1 MNHELIYSDE
11 GEPSRDI
18 LDFSPKVNI
27 MALKLGKYRAM
38 FRDFFSFRIF
48 GDNLG
53 IDLGTTNTLI
63 YAKGK
68 GIILNM
74 PSVLALAR
82 KDGKIVGVGKEAKE
96 MLGKTPQ
103 NIVVVRPLQNG
114 VIADF
119 DVTQKMMEYFISQVQ
134 PYRRVVGPK
143 LVIGVPSRA
152 TKVEKKAVV
161 DIATHLGARQVHLV
175 HEPVVAVVGANL
187 PISEPLGN
195 MIVDI
200 GGGTSEAAITSLDGI
215 VISRHIRIAGDE
227 MDQTIILYL
236 KENHNLFIGE
246 QMAERIKIKIGC
258 AHPPSRN
265 EKMKVR
271 GRDLSTGFPN
281 EIEIDSEE
289 LSSIL
294 SPVVSTICEMI
305 ESTLEESPP
314 ELAGDIMERGIYLT
328 GGGACLKGFDK
339 YVSKRVHLPVKLVPE
354 PLFSVVLGAGKLLED
369 RKLLSIVETSPD
381 SK

>member
-1 MNHELIYSDE
+1 
-11 GEPSRDI
+11 
-18 LDFSPKVNI
+18 
-27 MALKLGKYRAM
+27 M
-38 FRDFFSFRIF
+38 FRDFFRFRIF

-53 IDLGTTNTLI
+53 IDLGTSSTLV

-68 GIILNM
+68 GIVLNM
-74 PSVLALAR
+74 PSILAVGR
-82 KDGKIVGVGKEAKE
+82 KDGRIVAVGKKAKE

-114 VIADF
+114 VVADY
-119 DVTQKMMEYFISQVQ
+119 DATQRMVEYFISQIQ
-134 PYRRVVGPK
+134 PYHRLIGPK

-152 TKVEKKAVV
+152 TKVEKKALV
-161 DIATHLGARQVHLV
+161 DIATHLGARQVQLV
-175 HEPVVAVVGANL
+175 HEPVAAVIGANL
-187 PISEPLGN
+187 PVSEPLGS

-200 GGGTSEAAITSLDGI
+200 GGGTSEAAITSLDGV
-215 VISRHIRIAGDE
+215 VISKHIRIAGDE
-227 MDQTIILYL
+227 MDQAIILYL
-236 KENHNLFIGE
+236 KENHNLFVGE
-246 QMAERIKIKIGC
+246 QMAERIKINIGC
-258 AHPPSRN
+258 THPPSRN
-265 EKMKVR
+265 EKMKMR

-289 LSSIL
+289 LSNIL

-339 YVSKRVHLPVKLVPE
+339 YVSKRVHLPVKLAPE
-354 PLFSVVLGAGKLLED
+354 PLLSVVMGVGKLLEN
-369 RKLLSIVETSPD
+369 RELLATVETSPE
-381 SK
+381 S

>member
-1 MNHELIYSDE
+1 
-11 GEPSRDI
+11 
-18 LDFSPKVNI
+18 
-27 MALKLGKYRAM
+27 M

-53 IDLGTTNTLI
+53 IDLGTSSTLI

-68 GIILNM
+68 GIVLNM
-74 PSVLALAR
+74 PSILAVGR
-82 KDGKIVGVGKEAKE
+82 KDGRIVGVGKKAKE

-114 VIADF
+114 VVADY
-119 DVTQKMMEYFISQVQ
+119 DATQRMVEYFISQIQ
-134 PYRRVVGPK
+134 PYHRLVGPK
-143 LVIGVPSRA
+143 MVIGVPSRA
-152 TKVEKKAVV
+152 TKVEKKALV
-161 DIATHLGARQVHLV
+161 DIATHLGARQVQLV
-175 HEPVVAVVGANL
+175 HEPVAAVIGADL
-187 PISEPLGN
+187 PISEPLGS

-200 GGGTSEAAITSLDGI
+200 GGGTSEAAIISLDGV
-215 VISRHIRIAGDE
+215 VISKHIRIAGDE
-227 MDQTIILYL
+227 MDQAIILYL
-236 KENHNLFIGE
+236 KENHNLFVGE
-246 QMAERIKIKIGC
+246 QMAERIKINIGC
-258 AHPPSRN
+258 THPPSRN
-265 EKMKVR
+265 EKMKMR

-289 LSSIL
+289 LSNIL

-339 YVSKRVHLPVKLVPE
+339 YVSKRVHLPVKLAPE
-354 PLFSVVLGAGKLLED
+354 PLLSVVMGVGKLLEN
-369 RKLLSIVETSPD
+369 RELLATVETSPE
-381 SK
+381 SE

>member
-1 MNHELIYSDE
+1 
-11 GEPSRDI
+11 
-18 LDFSPKVNI
+18 
-27 MALKLGKYRAM
+27 M
-38 FRDFFSFRIF
+38 FRDFFSFRLF

-53 IDLGTTNTLI
+53 IDLGTSSTLI

-68 GIILNM
+68 GIVLNM
-74 PSVLALAR
+74 PSILAVGR
-82 KDGKIVGVGKEAKE
+82 KDGRIVGVGKEAKE

-114 VIADF
+114 VVADY
-119 DVTQKMMEYFISQVQ
+119 DATQRMVEYFLSQIQ
-134 PYRRVVGPK
+134 PYHRLVGPK

-152 TKVEKKAVV
+152 TKVEKKALV
-161 DIATHLGARQVHLV
+161 DIATHLGARQVQLV
-175 HEPVVAVVGANL
+175 HEPVAAVIGADL
-187 PISEPLGN
+187 PISEPLGS

-200 GGGTSEAAITSLDGI
+200 GGGTSEAAITSLDGV
-215 VISRHIRIAGDE
+215 VISKHIRIAGDE
-227 MDQTIILYL
+227 MDQAIILHL
-236 KENHNLFIGE
+236 KENHNLFVGE
-246 QMAERIKIKIGC
+246 QMAERIKINIGC
-258 AHPPSRN
+258 THPPSRK
-265 EKMKVR
+265 EKMKMR

-289 LSSIL
+289 LSNIL
-294 SPVVSTICEMI
+294 SPVVSMICEMI

-354 PLFSVVLGAGKLLED
+354 PLLSVVMGVGKLLEN
-369 RKLLSIVETSPD
+369 RELLSTVETSPE
-381 SK
+381 SE

>member
-1 MNHELIYSDE
+1 M
-11 GEPSRDI
+11 
-18 LDFSPKVNI
+18 FS
-27 MALKLGKYRAM
+27 
-38 FRDFFSFRIF
+38 DFFRFRIF

-53 IDLGTTNTLI
+53 IDLGTSSTLV

-68 GIILNM
+68 GIVLNM
-74 PSVLALAR
+74 PSILAVGR
-82 KDGKIVGVGKEAKE
+82 KDGRIVAVGKKAKE

-114 VIADF
+114 VVADY
-119 DVTQKMMEYFISQVQ
+119 DATQRMVEYFISQIQ
-134 PYRRVVGPK
+134 PYHRLIGPK

-152 TKVEKKAVV
+152 TKVEKKALV
-161 DIATHLGARQVHLV
+161 DIATHLGARQVQLV
-175 HEPVVAVVGANL
+175 HEPVAAVIGANL
-187 PISEPLGN
+187 PVSEPLGS

-200 GGGTSEAAITSLDGI
+200 GGGTSEAAITSLDGV
-215 VISRHIRIAGDE
+215 VISKHIRIAGDE
-227 MDQTIILYL
+227 MDQAIIIYL
-236 KENHNLFIGE
+236 KENHNLFVGE
-246 QMAERIKIKIGC
+246 QMAERIKINIGC
-258 AHPPSRN
+258 THPPSRN
-265 EKMKVR
+265 EKMKMR

-289 LSSIL
+289 LSNIL

-339 YVSKRVHLPVKLVPE
+339 YVSKRVHLPVKLAPE
-354 PLFSVVLGAGKLLED
+354 PLLSVVMGVGKLLGNRE
-369 RKLLSIVETSPD
+369 LLATVETSPE
-381 SK
+381 S

>member
-1 MNHELIYSDE
+1 
-11 GEPSRDI
+11 
-18 LDFSPKVNI
+18 
-27 MALKLGKYRAM
+27 M

-53 IDLGTTNTLI
+53 IDLGTSSTLI

-68 GIILNM
+68 GIVLNM
-74 PSVLALAR
+74 PSILAVGR
-82 KDGKIVGVGKEAKE
+82 KDGRIVGVGKEAKE

-114 VIADF
+114 VVADY
-119 DVTQKMMEYFISQVQ
+119 DATQRMVEYFISQIQ
-134 PYRRVVGPK
+134 PYHRLVGPK
-143 LVIGVPSRA
+143 MVIGVPSRA
-152 TKVEKKAVV
+152 TKVEKKALV
-161 DIATHLGARQVHLV
+161 DIATHLGARQVQLV
-175 HEPVVAVVGANL
+175 HEPVAAVIGADL
-187 PISEPLGN
+187 PISEPLGS

-200 GGGTSEAAITSLDGI
+200 GGGTSEAAITSLDGV
-215 VISRHIRIAGDE
+215 VISKHVRIAGDE
-227 MDQTIILYL
+227 MDQAIILYL
-236 KENHNLFIGE
+236 KENHNLLVGE
-246 QMAERIKIKIGC
+246 QMAERIKINIGC
-258 AHPPSRN
+258 THPPSRN
-265 EKMKVR
+265 EKMKMR

-289 LSSIL
+289 LSNIL

-339 YVSKRVHLPVKLVPE
+339 YVSKRVHLPVKLTPE
-354 PLFSVVLGAGKLLED
+354 PLLSVVMGVGKLSEN
-369 RKLLSIVETSPD
+369 RELLATVEISPE
-381 SK
+381 SE

>member
-1 MNHELIYSDE
+1 
-11 GEPSRDI
+11 
-18 LDFSPKVNI
+18 
-27 MALKLGKYRAM
+27 M
-38 FRDFFSFRIF
+38 FRDFFNFRIF
-48 GDNLG
+48 GNNLG

-63 YAKGK
+63 YAKDR
-68 GIILNM
+68 GIVLNM
-74 PSVLALAR
+74 PSILAVGR
-82 KDGKIVGVGKEAKE
+82 KDKRIVGVGKKAKE

-114 VIADF
+114 VVADY
-119 DVTQKMMEYFISQVQ
+119 DATQRMIEYFVSQVQ
-134 PYRRVVGPK
+134 PYHRLIGPK
-143 LVIGVPSRA
+143 LIIGVPSRA

-161 DIATHLGARQVHLV
+161 DIATHLGTRQVRLV
-175 HEPVVAVVGANL
+175 HEPVAAVIGANL

-200 GGGTSEAAITSLDGI
+200 GGGTSEAAITSLDGV

-227 MDQTIILYL
+227 MDQAIILYL
-236 KENHNLFIGE
+236 KENHNLLIGE
-246 QMAERIKIKIGC
+246 QMAERIKINIGC
-258 AHPPSRN
+258 THPSSRN

-281 EIEIDSEE
+281 EIEMDSEE

-294 SPVVSTICEMI
+294 SPVISMICEMI

-339 YVSKRVHLPVKLVPE
+339 YVSKRVHLLVKLAPE
-354 PLFSVVLGAGKLLED
+354 PLLSVVMGVGKLLEN
-369 RKLLSIVETSPD
+369 RELLSIVETTPD
-381 SK
+381 SE

>member
-1 MNHELIYSDE
+1 
-11 GEPSRDI
+11 
-18 LDFSPKVNI
+18 
-27 MALKLGKYRAM
+27 M

-53 IDLGTTNTLI
+53 IDLGTSSTLI

-68 GIILNM
+68 GIVLNM
-74 PSVLALAR
+74 ASILAVGR
-82 KDGKIVGVGKEAKE
+82 KDGRIVGVGKKAKE

-114 VIADF
+114 VVADY
-119 DVTQKMMEYFISQVQ
+119 DATQRMVEYFISQIQ
-134 PYRRVVGPK
+134 PYHRLVGPK
-143 LVIGVPSRA
+143 MVIGVPSRA
-152 TKVEKKAVV
+152 TKVEKKALV
-161 DIATHLGARQVHLV
+161 DIATHLGARQVQLV
-175 HEPVVAVVGANL
+175 HEPVAAVIGADL
-187 PISEPLGN
+187 PISEPLGS

-200 GGGTSEAAITSLDGI
+200 GGGTSEAAITSLDGV
-215 VISRHIRIAGDE
+215 VISKHVRIAGDE
-227 MDQTIILYL
+227 MDQAIILYL
-236 KENHNLFIGE
+236 KENHNLLVGE
-246 QMAERIKIKIGC
+246 QMAERIKINIGC
-258 AHPPSRN
+258 THPPSRN
-265 EKMKVR
+265 EKMKMR

-289 LSSIL
+289 LSNIL

-339 YVSKRVHLPVKLVPE
+339 YVSERVHLPVKLVPE
-354 PLFSVVLGAGKLLED
+354 PLLSVVMGVGKLSEN
-369 RKLLSIVETSPD
+369 RELLATVETSPE
-381 SK
+381 SE

>member
-1 MNHELIYSDE
+1 
-11 GEPSRDI
+11 
-18 LDFSPKVNI
+18 
-27 MALKLGKYRAM
+27 M

-53 IDLGTTNTLI
+53 IDLGTSSTLI

-68 GIILNM
+68 GIVLNM
-74 PSVLALAR
+74 PSILAVGR
-82 KDGKIVGVGKEAKE
+82 KDGRIVGVGKEAKE

-114 VIADF
+114 VVADY
-119 DVTQKMMEYFISQVQ
+119 DATQRMVEYFISQIQ
-134 PYRRVVGPK
+134 PYHRLVGPK
-143 LVIGVPSRA
+143 MVIGVPSRA
-152 TKVEKKAVV
+152 TKVEKKALV
-161 DIATHLGARQVHLV
+161 DIATHLGARQVQLV
-175 HEPVVAVVGANL
+175 HEPVAAVIGADL
-187 PISEPLGN
+187 PISEPLGS

-200 GGGTSEAAITSLDGI
+200 GGGTSEAAITSLDGV
-215 VISRHIRIAGDE
+215 VISKHVRIAGDE
-227 MDQTIILYL
+227 MDQAIILYL
-236 KENHNLFIGE
+236 KENHNLFVGE
-246 QMAERIKIKIGC
+246 QMAERIKINIGC
-258 AHPPSRN
+258 THPPSRN
-265 EKMKVR
+265 EKMKMR
-271 GRDLSTGFPN
+271 GRDLGTGFPN

-354 PLFSVVLGAGKLLED
+354 PLLSVVMGVGKLSEN
-369 RKLLSIVETSPD
+369 RELLATVETSPE
-381 SK
+381 SE

>member
-1 MNHELIYSDE
+1 
-11 GEPSRDI
+11 
-18 LDFSPKVNI
+18 
-27 MALKLGKYRAM
+27 M

-53 IDLGTTNTLI
+53 IDLGTSSTLI

-68 GIILNM
+68 GIVLNM
-74 PSVLALAR
+74 ASILAVGR
-82 KDGKIVGVGKEAKE
+82 KDGRIVGVGKKAKE

-114 VIADF
+114 VVADY
-119 DVTQKMMEYFISQVQ
+119 DATQRMVEYFISQIQ
-134 PYRRVVGPK
+134 PYHRLVGPK
-143 LVIGVPSRA
+143 MVIGVPSRA
-152 TKVEKKAVV
+152 TKVEKKALV
-161 DIATHLGARQVHLV
+161 DIATHLGARQVQLV
-175 HEPVVAVVGANL
+175 HEPVAAVIGADL
-187 PISEPLGN
+187 PISEPLGS

-200 GGGTSEAAITSLDGI
+200 GGGTSEAAITSLDGV
-215 VISRHIRIAGDE
+215 VISKHVRIAGDE
-227 MDQTIILYL
+227 MDQAIILYL
-236 KENHNLFIGE
+236 KENHNLLVGE
-246 QMAERIKIKIGC
+246 QMAERIKINIGC
-258 AHPPSRN
+258 THPPSRN
-265 EKMKVR
+265 EKMKMR

-289 LSSIL
+289 LSNIL

-339 YVSKRVHLPVKLVPE
+339 YVSKRVHLPVKLAPE
-354 PLFSVVLGAGKLLED
+354 PLLSVVMGVGKLLEN
-369 RKLLSIVETSPD
+369 RELLATVETSPE
-381 SK
+381 SE

>member
-1 MNHELIYSDE
+1 
-11 GEPSRDI
+11 
-18 LDFSPKVNI
+18 
-27 MALKLGKYRAM
+27 M

-53 IDLGTTNTLI
+53 IDLGTSSTLI

-68 GIILNM
+68 GIVLNM
-74 PSVLALAR
+74 PSILAVGR
-82 KDGKIVGVGKEAKE
+82 KDGRIVGVGKKAKE

-114 VIADF
+114 VVADY
-119 DVTQKMMEYFISQVQ
+119 DATQRMVEYFISQIQ
-134 PYRRVVGPK
+134 PYHRLVGPK
-143 LVIGVPSRA
+143 MVIGVPSRA
-152 TKVEKKAVV
+152 TKVEKKALV
-161 DIATHLGARQVHLV
+161 DIATHLGARQVQLV
-175 HEPVVAVVGANL
+175 HEPVAAVIGVDL
-187 PISEPLGN
+187 PISEPLGS

-200 GGGTSEAAITSLDGI
+200 GGGTSEAAITSLDGV
-215 VISRHIRIAGDE
+215 VISKHVRIAGDE
-227 MDQTIILYL
+227 MDQAIILYI
-236 KENHNLFIGE
+236 KENHNLLVGE
-246 QMAERIKIKIGC
+246 QMAERIKINIGC
-258 AHPPSRN
+258 THPPSRN
-265 EKMKVR
+265 EKMKMR

-289 LSSIL
+289 LSNIL

-339 YVSKRVHLPVKLVPE
+339 YVSKRVHLPVKLAPE
-354 PLFSVVLGAGKLLED
+354 PLLSVVMGVGKLSEN
-369 RKLLSIVETSPD
+369 RELLATVETSPE
-381 SK
+381 SE

>member
-1 MNHELIYSDE
+1 
-11 GEPSRDI
+11 
-18 LDFSPKVNI
+18 
-27 MALKLGKYRAM
+27 M

-53 IDLGTTNTLI
+53 IDLGTSSTLI

-68 GIILNM
+68 GIVFNM
-74 PSVLALAR
+74 PSILAVGR
-82 KDGKIVGVGKEAKE
+82 KDGRIVGVGKKAKE

-114 VIADF
+114 VVADY
-119 DVTQKMMEYFISQVQ
+119 DATQRMVEYFISQIQ
-134 PYRRVVGPK
+134 PYHRLVGPK
-143 LVIGVPSRA
+143 MVIGVPSRA
-152 TKVEKKAVV
+152 TKVEKKALV
-161 DIATHLGARQVHLV
+161 DIATHLGARQVQLV
-175 HEPVVAVVGANL
+175 HEPVAAVIGADL
-187 PISEPLGN
+187 PISEPLGS

-200 GGGTSEAAITSLDGI
+200 GGGTSEAAITSLDGV
-215 VISRHIRIAGDE
+215 VISKHVRIAGDE
-227 MDQTIILYL
+227 MDQAIILYL
-236 KENHNLFIGE
+236 KENHNLLVGE
-246 QMAERIKIKIGC
+246 QMAERIKINIGC
-258 AHPPSRN
+258 THPPSRN
-265 EKMKVR
+265 EKMKMR

-289 LSSIL
+289 LSNIL

-339 YVSKRVHLPVKLVPE
+339 YVSERVHLPVKLVPE
-354 PLFSVVLGAGKLLED
+354 PLLSVVMGVGKLSEN
-369 RKLLSIVETSPD
+369 RELLATVETSPE
-381 SK
+381 SE

>member
-1 MNHELIYSDE
+1 M
-11 GEPSRDI
+11 
-18 LDFSPKVNI
+18 FS
-27 MALKLGKYRAM
+27 
-38 FRDFFSFRIF
+38 DFFRFRIF

-53 IDLGTTNTLI
+53 IDLGTSSTLV

-68 GIILNM
+68 GIVLNM
-74 PSVLALAR
+74 PSILAVGR
-82 KDGKIVGVGKEAKE
+82 KDGRIVAVGKKAKE

-114 VIADF
+114 VVADY
-119 DVTQKMMEYFISQVQ
+119 DATQRMVEYFISQIQ
-134 PYRRVVGPK
+134 PYHRLIGPK

-152 TKVEKKAVV
+152 TKVEKKALV
-161 DIATHLGARQVHLV
+161 DIATHLGARQVQLV
-175 HEPVVAVVGANL
+175 HEPVAAVIGANL
-187 PISEPLGN
+187 PVSEPLGS

-200 GGGTSEAAITSLDGI
+200 GGGTSEAAITSLDGV
-215 VISRHIRIAGDE
+215 VISKHIRIAGDE
-227 MDQTIILYL
+227 MDQAIILYL
-236 KENHNLFIGE
+236 KENHNLFVGE
-246 QMAERIKIKIGC
+246 QMAERIKINIGC
-258 AHPPSRN
+258 THPPSRN
-265 EKMKVR
+265 EKMKMR

-289 LSSIL
+289 LSNIL

-339 YVSKRVHLPVKLVPE
+339 YVSRRVHLPVKLAPE
-354 PLFSVVLGAGKLLED
+354 PLLSVVMGVGKLLEN
-369 RKLLSIVETSPD
+369 RELLATVETSPE
-381 SK
+381 S

>member
-1 MNHELIYSDE
+1 
-11 GEPSRDI
+11 
-18 LDFSPKVNI
+18 
-27 MALKLGKYRAM
+27 M

-53 IDLGTTNTLI
+53 IDLGTSSTLI

-68 GIILNM
+68 GIVLNM
-74 PSVLALAR
+74 PSILAVGR
-82 KDGKIVGVGKEAKE
+82 KDGRIVGVGKEAKE

-114 VIADF
+114 VVADY
-119 DVTQKMMEYFISQVQ
+119 DATQRMVEYFISQIQ
-134 PYRRVVGPK
+134 PYHRLVGPK
-143 LVIGVPSRA
+143 MVIGVPSRA
-152 TKVEKKAVV
+152 TKVEKKALV
-161 DIATHLGARQVHLV
+161 DIATHLGARQVQLV
-175 HEPVVAVVGANL
+175 HEPVAAVIGADL
-187 PISEPLGN
+187 PISEPLGS

-200 GGGTSEAAITSLDGI
+200 GGGTSEAAITSLDGV
-215 VISRHIRIAGDE
+215 VISKHVRIAGDE
-227 MDQTIILYL
+227 MDQAIILYL
-236 KENHNLFIGE
+236 KENHNLLVGE
-246 QMAERIKIKIGC
+246 QMAERIKINIGC
-258 AHPPSRN
+258 THPPSRN
-265 EKMKVR
+265 EKMKMR

-289 LSSIL
+289 LSNIL

-354 PLFSVVLGAGKLLED
+354 PLLSVVMGVGKLLEN
-369 RKLLSIVETSPD
+369 RELLATVETSPE
-381 SK
+381 SE

>member
-1 MNHELIYSDE
+1 
-11 GEPSRDI
+11 
-18 LDFSPKVNI
+18 
-27 MALKLGKYRAM
+27 M

-53 IDLGTTNTLI
+53 IDLGTSSTLI

-68 GIILNM
+68 GIVLNM
-74 PSVLALAR
+74 PSILAVGR
-82 KDGKIVGVGKEAKE
+82 KDGRIVGVGKEAKE

-114 VIADF
+114 VVADY
-119 DVTQKMMEYFISQVQ
+119 DATQRMVEYFISQIQ
-134 PYRRVVGPK
+134 PYHRLVGPK
-143 LVIGVPSRA
+143 MVIGVPSRA
-152 TKVEKKAVV
+152 TKVEKKALV
-161 DIATHLGARQVHLV
+161 DIATHLGARQVQLV
-175 HEPVVAVVGANL
+175 HEPVAAVIGADL
-187 PISEPLGN
+187 PISEPLGS

-200 GGGTSEAAITSLDGI
+200 GGGTSEAAITSLDGV
-215 VISRHIRIAGDE
+215 VISKHVRIAGDE
-227 MDQTIILYL
+227 MDQAIILYL
-236 KENHNLFIGE
+236 KENHNLLVGE
-246 QMAERIKIKIGC
+246 QMAERIKINIGC
-258 AHPPSRN
+258 THPPSRN
-265 EKMKVR
+265 EKMKMR

-289 LSSIL
+289 LSNIL

-339 YVSKRVHLPVKLVPE
+339 YVSKRVHLPVKLAPE
-354 PLFSVVLGAGKLLED
+354 PLLSVVMGVGKLLEN
-369 RKLLSIVETSPD
+369 RELLATVETSPE
-381 SK
+381 SE

>member
-1 MNHELIYSDE
+1 M
-11 GEPSRDI
+11 
-18 LDFSPKVNI
+18 
-27 MALKLGKYRAM
+27 
-38 FRDFFSFRIF
+38 
-48 GDNLG
+48 
-53 IDLGTTNTLI
+53 DLGTTNTLI
-63 YAKGK
+63 CAKGK
-68 GIILNM
+68 GVVLNM
-74 PSVLALAR
+74 PSILALGR
-82 KDGKIVGVGKEAKE
+82 KDEKIVGVGKKAKE

-103 NIVVVRPLQNG
+103 NIVVVRPLLNG

-119 DVTQKMMEYFISQVQ
+119 DATEKMIEYFLSQVQ
-134 PYRRVVGPK
+134 PYRRLVGPK

-161 DIATHLGARQVHLV
+161 DIATRLGARQVHLV
-175 HEPVVAVVGANL
+175 HEPVAAVVGANL

-200 GGGTSEAAITSLDGI
+200 GGGTSEAAITSLDGV

-227 MDQTIILYL
+227 MDQAIILYL

-246 QMAERIKIKIGC
+246 QMAERIKTNIGC

-289 LSSIL
+289 LNTIL
-294 SPVVSTICEMI
+294 SPIVSTICEMI

-328 GGGACLKGFDK
+328 GGGACLEGFDK
-339 YVSKRVHLPVKLVPE
+339 YVSERVHLPVNLTPE
-354 PLFSVVLGAGKLLED
+354 PLLSVVLGVGKLLED
-369 RKLLSIVETSPD
+369 RELLSIMETGPD
-381 SK
+381 LE

>member
-1 MNHELIYSDE
+1 
-11 GEPSRDI
+11 
-18 LDFSPKVNI
+18 
-27 MALKLGKYRAM
+27 M

-53 IDLGTTNTLI
+53 IDLGTSSTLI

-68 GIILNM
+68 GIVLNM
-74 PSVLALAR
+74 PSILAVGR
-82 KDGKIVGVGKEAKE
+82 KDGRIVGVGKEAKE

-114 VIADF
+114 VVADY
-119 DVTQKMMEYFISQVQ
+119 DATQRMVEYFISQIQ
-134 PYRRVVGPK
+134 PYHRLVGPK
-143 LVIGVPSRA
+143 MVIGVPSRA
-152 TKVEKKAVV
+152 TKVEKKALV
-161 DIATHLGARQVHLV
+161 DIATHLGARQVQLV
-175 HEPVVAVVGANL
+175 HEPVAAVIGADL
-187 PISEPLGN
+187 PISEPLGS

-200 GGGTSEAAITSLDGI
+200 GGGTSEAAITSLDGV
-215 VISRHIRIAGDE
+215 VISKHVRIAGDE
-227 MDQTIILYL
+227 MDQAIILYL
-236 KENHNLFIGE
+236 KENHNLFVGE
-246 QMAERIKIKIGC
+246 QMAERIKINIGC
-258 AHPPSRN
+258 THPPSRN
-265 EKMKVR
+265 EKMKMR

-289 LSSIL
+289 LSNIL

-339 YVSKRVHLPVKLVPE
+339 YVSKRVHLPVKLAPE
-354 PLFSVVLGAGKLLED
+354 PLLSVVMGVGKLSEN
-369 RKLLSIVETSPD
+369 RELLATVETSPE
-381 SK
+381 SE

>member
-1 MNHELIYSDE
+1 
-11 GEPSRDI
+11 
-18 LDFSPKVNI
+18 
-27 MALKLGKYRAM
+27 M

-53 IDLGTTNTLI
+53 MDLGTSSTLI

-68 GIILNM
+68 GIVLNSPSILA
-74 PSVLALAR
+74 VGR
-82 KDGKIVGVGKEAKE
+82 KDKRIVGVGKEAKE

-114 VIADF
+114 VVADY
-119 DVTQKMMEYFISQVQ
+119 DATQRMVEYFISQIQ
-134 PYRRVVGPK
+134 PYHRLVGPK
-143 LVIGVPSRA
+143 MVIGVPSRA
-152 TKVEKKAVV
+152 TKVEKKALV
-161 DIATHLGARQVHLV
+161 DIATHLGARQVQLV
-175 HEPVVAVVGANL
+175 HEPVAAVIGADL
-187 PISEPLGN
+187 PISEPLGS

-200 GGGTSEAAITSLDGI
+200 GGGTSEAAITSLDGV
-215 VISRHIRIAGDE
+215 VISKHVRIAGDE
-227 MDQTIILYL
+227 MDQAIILYL
-236 KENHNLFIGE
+236 KENHNLFVGE
-246 QMAERIKIKIGC
+246 QMAERVKINIGC
-258 AHPPSRN
+258 THPPSRN
-265 EKMKVR
+265 EKMKMR

-289 LSSIL
+289 LSNIL

-339 YVSKRVHLPVKLVPE
+339 YVSKRVHLPVKLAPE
-354 PLFSVVLGAGKLLED
+354 PLLSVVMGVGKLLEN
-369 RKLLSIVETSPD
+369 RELLATVETSPE
-381 SK
+381 SE